1 MYRTYVLLIRCRITS
16 CVRRFDWLI
25 DIQLVIIFKAISYFL
40 HNLLPRIFIK
50 TIRFYSSISQYY
62 LIPYLNFLNS
72 NVEFE
77 FIPNSYHITWCNG
90 MNNIIMCTV
99 KSNTTFIHRWEN
111 RTLIKIERRV
121 FTRLLFF
128 SQIFAGDIKRKQ
140 YYKRA
145 TRQIF
150 FSFIL
155 CGFGFQFLY

>member
-1 MYRTYVLLIRCRITS
+1 
-16 CVRRFDWLI
+16 
-25 DIQLVIIFKAISYFL
+25 
-40 HNLLPRIFIK
+40 
-50 TIRFYSSISQYY
+50 
-62 LIPYLNFLNS
+62 
-72 NVEFE
+72 
-77 FIPNSYHITWCNG
+77 

-99 KSNTTFIHRWEN
+99 KSNTTFIRRWEN

-128 SQIFAGDIKRKQ
+128 SQIFARDIKRKQ

-155 CGFGFQFLY
+155 CGFGFQCSFIKDKGTYEDSSMKPIKTVLGKYKCYTECQTVILGERLVFNIAVEYTFAQIQTYKSTCCVNCLCWGFCW